1 MTVKFVLVDHR
12 FPSLSSTTYILCSN
26 TARLDELNRD
36 YNSREQERIKKGG
49 KGTPDVQKLGFSI
62 DDIVGA
68 DEASCSRF
76 KNDQFVENK
85 VVWSQSLRASVK
97 KFLTLSK

>member
-1 MTVKFVLVDHR
+1 M
-12 FPSLSSTTYILCSN
+12 
-26 TARLDELNRD
+26 
-36 YNSREQERIKKGG
+36 
-49 KGTPDVQKLGFSI
+49 QKLGFSI

-85 VVWSQSLRASVK
+85 VVWSENLRASVK

>member
-1 MTVKFVLVDHR
+1 MTNIQQRNV
-12 FPSLSSTTYILCSN
+12 
-26 TARLDELNRD
+26 ARLDELNSD
-36 YNSREQERIKKGG
+36 YNSREQERMKKGG
-49 KGTPDVQKLGFSI
+49 KPALDILRLGFSI

-76 KNDQFVENK
+76 KNDKFVEEK
-85 VVWSQSLRASVK
+85 LVWSPSLRTSVK